1 MAQRGRLPRQAP
13 PVRSPGAAGTP
24 TAGTITAI
32 EPQRRRGGRRF
43 NVYVDGEFAFSLDAS
58 LAARLRLDQEV
69 DAAALA
75 ALAAA
80 DERARAL
87 DAAYTFLSYRPRSAR
102 EVEQRLQQKGYSPA
116 AIASTRERLDRFRL
130 VDDTTFARYWVEQR
144 QAYNPRGRTALR
156 AELRAKGVGAA
167 EIAAALP
174 EGDEGAA
181 AYQAGLRRL
190 RSLGK
195 LDHLTFRQRMG
206 AYLQRRGFSYGAS
219 AAAVERLWA
228 EAGATAAPAD
238 DASSAP

>member
-190 RSLGK
+190 RSLSK
-195 LDHLTFRQRMG
+195 LDRPTFRQRMG

-219 AAAVERLWA
+219 AAAVERLWTEASAAAA
-228 EAGATAAPAD
+228 ED
-238 DASSAP
+238 

>member
-1 MAQRGRLPRQAP
+1 MTRLSDGGRWLRPAP
-13 PVRSPGAAGTP
+13 PVRAPGAVGAP
-24 TAGTITAI
+24 TSGTITAI

-43 NVYVDGEFAFSLDAS
+43 NVFLDGEFAFSLDAS
-58 LAARLRLDQEV
+58 LAARLRLYQELGT
-69 DAAALA
+69 AEIAALVA
-75 ALAAA
+75 S

-116 AIASTRERLDRFRL
+116 AIASARERLDRFRL
-130 VDDTTFARYWVEQR
+130 VDDTAFARYWVEQR
-144 QAYNPRGRTALR
+144 QAHSPRGRTALR

-167 EIAAALP
+167 EIAAVLP

-190 RSLGK
+190 RSLSR
-195 LDHLTFRQRMG
+195 LDHATFRQRMG

-219 AAAVERLWA
+219 ATAVERLWA
-228 EAGATAAPAD
+228 
-238 DASSAP
+238 DASAAASER